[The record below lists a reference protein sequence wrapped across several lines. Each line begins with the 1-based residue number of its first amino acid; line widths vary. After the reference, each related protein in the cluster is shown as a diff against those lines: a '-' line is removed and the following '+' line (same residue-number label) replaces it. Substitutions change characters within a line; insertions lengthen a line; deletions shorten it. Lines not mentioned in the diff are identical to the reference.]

1 MNEIITSSDIYWIT
15 RLDTLHESV
24 GVIACV
30 SMVVALVIHMIASI
44 ERSIEKTAVGNWN
57 AAIHIAN
64 RLLCISIISGII
76 IIFLPTTKE
85 AIAMKGIPMILNNE
99 KVQQAAVDSVD
110 GAAEIIKA
118 AKECFVEE
126 LKEKSETKK

>member
-24 GVIACV
+24 RVIACV

-64 RLLCISIISGII
+64 RLLCSSIISGII